1 MIDLNPGERI
11 DDLQRCGYRIIQNTQ
26 KFCFG
31 IDAVL
36 LSSFAKV
43 NEGEKVVDL
52 GTGNGIL
59 PILLSAKTKGEHF
72 TGIEIQ
78 DEIAMMAKRSVSL
91 NNLDEKISIIN
102 GDIKNVKEMFNPES
116 INVVVSNPPYMIA
129 DHGIINPDSPK
140 ALARH
145 EIKCDFA
152 DIVRASKYLLKN
164 SGRLYLVHR
173 PFRLVEIFKTL
184 SDNLLEPKRMQLVHP
199 YIDHEPNMVLIEAI
213 KGGKSR
219 LTIEKPLVVY
229 ESKGKYTQEILDIYG
244 Y

>member
-1 MIDLNPGERI
+1 MIDLNSGERI

-59 PILLSAKTKGEHF
+59 PILLSAKTRGEHF

-152 DIVRASKYLLKN
+152 DIARASKYLLKN